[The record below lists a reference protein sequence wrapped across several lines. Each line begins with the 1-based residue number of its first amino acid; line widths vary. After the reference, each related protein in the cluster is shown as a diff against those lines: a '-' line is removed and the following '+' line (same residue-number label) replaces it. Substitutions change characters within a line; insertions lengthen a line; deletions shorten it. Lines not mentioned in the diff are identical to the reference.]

1 MQPMH
6 RLTRSAHDRV
16 LTGVAGGLG
25 EYFAVDPTIVRLV
38 WVLAAFLTGGVA
50 ILIYLAF
57 WLIMPRADRVLPY
70 Q

>member
-1 MQPMH
+1 MQMQ

-16 LTGVAGGLG
+16 LAGVAAGLG
-25 EYFAVDPTIVRLV
+25 EYFGVDPTIVRLT
-38 WVLAAFLTGGVA
+38 WVLAAFLSGGVA

>member
-1 MQPMH
+1 MQPMN

-16 LTGVAGGLG
+16 LAGVAGGLG

-38 WVLAAFLTGGVA
+38 WVLAAFLSGGVA